1 VSTEEQ
7 PSAAMPPAAAPDRAA
22 MPPAAAPDRA
32 AITFRWDLDKT
43 YLRTQFESLRQMV
56 KIPFEAGSDKVH
68 LPGVPQLIR
77 GLRRC
82 AKERAERP
90 YVFFLSASPPQ
101 IGSAIRQ
108 KLEIDGVEYDGIVF
122 KDQLRH
128 LVRGR
133 WRSLRE
139 HLGYK
144 LGELLDSR
152 RAGPAARRE
161 VLFGDDWESDPLI
174 YSMYADILAG
184 RLTADATDGLLRV
197 LEVERGAIARVVRA
211 VDALAQHS
219 EVVLRIY
226 INLERRTPP
235 GRFHVFGSRLVPAFN
250 YLQTGASLHQL
261 GLLDDTALRAVAS
274 ALVADSGYNGDRLR
288 NSLDDLVRRG
298 HLRPSSRTRVIRV
311 LQRAGL
317 SGPAPHEAMVR
328 ARLAAAFERLQARWS
343 RSVGPVDAPA
353 IDYEKIVREWADRG
367 ADGPSP
373 SAS

>member
-1 VSTEEQ
+1 MSEAGEQ
-7 PSAAMPPAAAPDRAA
+7 PGAPAPSRALSAT
-22 MPPAAAPDRA
+22 DRA

-56 KIPFEAGSDKVH
+56 KIPFEAGSDKIH

-77 GLRRC
+77 ALRRC
-82 AKERAERP
+82 AHARAQRP

-101 IGSAIRQ
+101 IGNAIRD
-108 KLEIDGVEYDGIVF
+108 KLELDGVEYDGIIF

-152 RAGPAARRE
+152 RHGPAARHE

-184 RLTADATDGLLRV
+184 RLSAEATDGLLRT
-197 LEVERGAIARVVRA
+197 LEVERGATARVVRA
-211 VDALAQHS
+211 VDALEQHA

-235 GRFHVFGSRLVPAFN
+235 SRFHMFGSRLVPAFN
-250 YLQTGASLHQL
+250 YLQTGASLHEL
-261 GLLDDTALRAVAS
+261 GLLDDAALTVIAG
-274 ALVADSGYNGDRLR
+274 ALVEEAGYNGDRLR

-298 HLRPSSRTRVIRV
+298 HLKPSSRTRMIRV

-317 SGPAPHEAMVR
+317 SSPAPHEAMLR

-353 IDYEKIVREWADRG
+353 LDYEKIIREWAGRG
-367 ADGPSP
+367 SETPG
-373 SAS
+373 

>member
-1 VSTEEQ
+1 MSARDEE
-7 PSAAMPPAAAPDRAA
+7 PAAVAPETAA
-22 MPPAAAPDRA
+22 ERPS
-32 AITFRWDLDKT
+32 ITFRWDLDKT

-56 KIPFEAGSDKVH
+56 RIPFEAGSDKVH
-68 LPGVPQLIR
+68 LPGVPHLIR
-77 GLRRC
+77 ELRRC
-82 AKERAERP
+82 AKERDQRP

-101 IGSAIRQ
+101 IGNAIRE
-108 KLEIDGVEYDGIVF
+108 KLELDGVEYDGIVF

-144 LGELLDSR
+144 LGELLESR
-152 RAGPAARRE
+152 RSGPASTRE

-184 RLTADATDGLLRV
+184 RLTAEATDGLLRT

-211 VDALAQHS
+211 VDALERHA
-219 EVVLRIY
+219 EIVVRIY

-235 GRFHVFGSRLVPAFN
+235 GRFHMFGSRLVPAFN
-250 YLQTGASLHQL
+250 YLQTGASMYEL
-261 GLLDDTALRAVAS
+261 GLLDDTALTVIAA
-274 ALVADSGYNGDRLR
+274 ALVEEAGYNGERLR

-298 HLRPSSRTRVIRV
+298 HLRPSTRTRVIRV
-311 LQRAGL
+311 LQRAKL
-317 SGPAPHEAMVR
+317 SAPAPHEAMLR
-328 ARLAAAFERLQARWS
+328 ARLSAAFERLQARWS

-353 IDYEKIVREWADRG
+353 LDYGRIVREWAGRG
-367 ADGPSP
+367 EPDS
-373 SAS
+373 

>member
-1 VSTEEQ
+1 VSGPEEQ
-7 PSAAMPPAAAPDRAA
+7 PSVAPPVK
-22 MPPAAAPDRA
+22 PAVDRA

-43 YLRTQFESLRQMV
+43 YLRTQFESLRHMV
-56 KIPFEAGSDKVH
+56 RIPFEAGSDKVH
-68 LPGVPQLIR
+68 LPGVPQLITA
-77 GLRRC
+77 LRRC
-82 AKERAERP
+82 ALARAERP

-101 IGSAIRQ
+101 IGNAIRE
-108 KLEIDGVEYDGIVF
+108 KLELDGVEYDGIIF

-144 LGELLDSR
+144 LGELLESR
-152 RAGPAARRE
+152 KTGPAARRE

-184 RLTADATDGLLRV
+184 RLGAEATDALLRT
-197 LEVERGAIARVVRA
+197 LEVERGAVARVVRA
-211 VDALAQHS
+211 VDALEEHA

-235 GRFHVFGSRLVPAFN
+235 GRFHMFGSRLVPAFN
-250 YLQTGASLHQL
+250 YLQTGASMYEL
-261 GLLDDTALRAVAS
+261 GLLDDEALTVIAG
-274 ALVADSGYNGDRLR
+274 ALVEEAGYNGDRLR

-298 HLRPSSRTRVIRV
+298 HLKPSSRTRVIRV
-311 LQRAGL
+311 LQRTNL
-317 SGPAPHEAMVR
+317 SSPAPHEAMLR

-353 IDYEKIVREWADRG
+353 LDYEKIIREWAGRG
-367 ADGPSP
+367 GDTPG
-373 SAS
+373 

>member
-1 VSTEEQ
+1 MSVSGSVSGIDEQ
-7 PSAAMPPAAAPDRAA
+7 PSAATPTPAV
-22 MPPAAAPDRA
+22 DRA

-43 YLRTQFESLRQMV
+43 YLRTQFESLRHMV
-56 KIPFEAGSDKVH
+56 RIPFEAGSDKVH
-68 LPGVPQLIR
+68 LPGVPQLIQA
-77 GLRRC
+77 LRRC
-82 AKERAERP
+82 ALARSERP

-101 IGSAIRQ
+101 IGNAIRQ
-108 KLEIDGVEYDGIVF
+108 KLEIDGVEYDGIIF

-144 LGELLDSR
+144 LGELLESR
-152 RAGPAARRE
+152 RNGPAARRE

-184 RLTADATDGLLRV
+184 RLTAETTDALLRT
-197 LEVERGAIARVVRA
+197 LEVERGAIARVMRA
-211 VDALAQHS
+211 VDALEEHS

-250 YLQTGASLHQL
+250 YLQTGASMHEL
-261 GLLDDTALRAVAS
+261 GLLDDTALTVIAR
-274 ALVADSGYNGDRLR
+274 ALVDDAGYNGDRLR

-298 HLRPSSRTRVIRV
+298 HLKPSSRTRVIRV
-311 LQRAGL
+311 LQHAEL
-317 SGPAPHEAMVR
+317 SSPAPHEAMLR

-343 RSVGPVDAPA
+343 RSIGPVDAPA
-353 IDYEKIVREWADRG
+353 LDYEKIVRE
-367 ADGPSP
+367 
-373 SAS
+373 

>member
-1 VSTEEQ
+1 MSLEPT
-7 PSAAMPPAAAPDRAA
+7 PAKLPAAA
-22 MPPAAAPDRA
+22 DRA

-43 YLRTQFESLRQMV
+43 YLRTHFESLRQMV
-56 KIPFEAGSDKVH
+56 RIPFEAGSDKVH
-68 LPGVPQLIR
+68 LPGVPQLIQA
-77 GLRRC
+77 LRRC
-82 AKERAERP
+82 AWARAQRP

-101 IGSAIRQ
+101 IGNAIRE
-108 KLEIDGVEYDGIVF
+108 KLELDGVEYDGIIF

-152 RAGPAARRE
+152 RLGPAARHE

-174 YSMYADILAG
+174 YSIYADILAG
-184 RLTADATDGLLRV
+184 RLTGEATDALLRT
-197 LEVERGAIARVVRA
+197 LEVERGAAARVLRA
-211 VDALAQHS
+211 IDALEEHG

-235 GRFHVFGSRLVPAFN
+235 GRFHPFGSRLVPAFN
-250 YLQTGASLHQL
+250 YLQTGASLYEL
-261 GLLDDTALRAVAS
+261 GLLDDAALPVIAR
-274 ALVADSGYNGDRLR
+274 ALVDESGFTGERLR

-298 HLRPSSRTRVIRV
+298 HLKPSTRTRVIRV

-317 SGPAPHEAMVR
+317 SGPAPHEAMLR
-328 ARLAAAFERLQARWS
+328 ARLSAAFERLQARWS
-343 RSVGPVDAPA
+343 RSAGPVDAPTL
-353 IDYEKIVREWADRG
+353 DYERILREWAGRE
-367 ADGPSP
+367 
-373 SAS
+373 

>member
-1 VSTEEQ
+1 MSGPEEQ
-7 PSAAMPPAAAPDRAA
+7 PSVAPPVG
-22 MPPAAAPDRA
+22 PAVDRA

-43 YLRTQFESLRQMV
+43 YLRTHFESLRHMV
-56 KIPFEAGSDKVH
+56 RIPFEAGSDKVH
-68 LPGVPQLIR
+68 LPGVPQLIK

-82 AKERAERP
+82 AQARAERP

-101 IGSAIRQ
+101 IGNAIRE
-108 KLEIDGVEYDGIVF
+108 KLELDGVEYDGIIF

-144 LGELLDSR
+144 LGELLESR
-152 RAGPAARRE
+152 KTGPAARRE

-184 RLTADATDGLLRV
+184 RLGAEATDVLLRT

-211 VDALAQHS
+211 VDALEEHA

-235 GRFHVFGSRLVPAFN
+235 GRFHMFGSRLVPAFN
-250 YLQTGASLHQL
+250 YLQTGASMYEL
-261 GLLDDTALRAVAS
+261 GLLDDEALTVIAG
-274 ALVADSGYNGDRLR
+274 ALVEEAGYNGDRLR

-298 HLRPSSRTRVIRV
+298 HLKPSSRTRVIRV
-311 LQRAGL
+311 LQRTNL
-317 SGPAPHEAMVR
+317 SSPAPHEAMLR

-353 IDYEKIVREWADRG
+353 LDYEKIIREWPGRG
-367 ADGPSP
+367 SETPA
-373 SAS
+373 

>member
-1 VSTEEQ
+1 MSRMQSPGERVAHDGEEQ
-7 PSAAMPPAAAPDRAA
+7 ASAPPARAA
-22 MPPAAAPDRA
+22 VDRA

-68 LPGVPQLIR
+68 LPGVPQLIQA
-77 GLRRC
+77 LRRC
-82 AKERAERP
+82 ALARAQRP

-101 IGSAIRQ
+101 IGNAIRE
-108 KLEIDGVEYDGIVF
+108 KLELDGVEYDGIIF

-152 RAGPAARRE
+152 RLGPAASRE
-161 VLFGDDWESDPLI
+161 ILFGDDWESDPLI

-184 RLTADATDGLLRV
+184 RLDAAGTEAILKM
-197 LEVERGAIARVVRA
+197 LEVERGAMARVIRA
-211 VDALAQHS
+211 VDALDEHA

-250 YLQTGASLHQL
+250 YLQTGASLYEL
-261 GLLDDTALRAVAS
+261 GLLDDAALPVIAG
-274 ALVADSGYNGDRLR
+274 ALVNEAGYNGERMR
-288 NSLDDLVRRG
+288 NSIDDLVRRG
-298 HLRPSSRTRVIRV
+298 HLKPSTRTRVIRI

-317 SGPAPHEAMVR
+317 ATPAPHEPMLR
-328 ARLAAAFERLQARWS
+328 ARLAAAFERLQARW
-343 RSVGPVDAPA
+343 RKQEATVDAPRL
-353 IDYEKIVREWADRG
+353 DYERIVREWTHRDEA
-367 ADGPSP
+367 
-373 SAS
+373 